1 TYTAGAPTV
10 TSISPANG
18 PVAGGT
24 AVTITGA
31 NFSGATSITIG
42 GVAPTA
48 VTVNPTSITA
58 TTPAHAV
65 GAVDVGVTTPLGTG
79 TGRNLFIYTAPPAVV
94 PTVTSISP
102 NAGVP
107 GGGTSVTIT
116 GTNFTN
122 ATVVMFGTNN
132 AAFFSVVS
140 ATSITARSPAGT
152 GTVHVTVTTALGT
165 SATSAADQFSY
176 AKAATSMD
184 VTSSPNP
191 STLGQ
196 PVTFTARITGN
207 NPTGLV
213 TFTDNGKVIGTA
225 TLVTGVATLTI
236 ATLPAGSHAVTASY
250 PGDVNNLSD
259 PETVI
264 QVVNAISDSVR
275 LRQMQ
280 MAVMPVVTNM

>member
-122 ATVVMFGTNN
+122 ATTVMFGTNN
-132 AAFFSVVS
+132 AAFFTVVS
-140 ATSITARSPAGT
+140 ATSITARSPAGS
-152 GTVHVTVTTALGT
+152 GTVHVTVTTPVGT
-165 SATSAADQFSY
+165 SVTGSGDQFSY
-176 AKAATSMD
+176 VKAVTSMD
-184 VTSSPNP
+184 LTSSPNP
-191 STLGQ
+191 SSLGQ

-207 NPTGLV
+207 NPTGVV
-213 TFTDNGKVIGTA
+213 TFTENGQVIGTG
-225 TLVTGVATLTI
+225 TLVNGVATFTI
-236 ATLPAGSHAVTASY
+236 STLAVGSNAVTAAY
-250 PGDVNNLSD
+250 PGDINNNPD
-259 PETVI
+259 PVTIVQI
-264 QVVNAISDSVR
+264 VSGVSDSAK

-280 MAVMPVVTNM
+280 LAVM